1 MYKHLNSSTASANSI
16 NRRISTNNPF
26 RSALLAE
33 EEQQRRSSEDDPTYN
48 DWVNKNALDNI
59 SDQDDDF
66 DVVDMYDRDSH
77 SNALSKPKLLS
88 VNSNSSKIGG
98 FDPERD
104 HFDAHD
110 LPPSYDDIVAPGSS
124 KNYPKDVKYRPS
136 DDSKSSA
143 PHPPRPSARSNSQS
157 RQNSNNNSNINSS
170 LKPVEMAPRR
180 PLATNNNNGSHPITP
195 NSRRLLDLTATE
207 VTRIDSDGRV
217 RSRSAGEMTKPPVL
231 RPSNRRRDSDYDE
244 RRNGNG
250 SSKPHRHQSTTSQH
264 RDSSERPRR
273 HHSTSHREREGDRE
287 HSSSHHHSSSGRR
300 HRSKKVVLDKPKNLD
315 TIDKLD
321 VTGFFG
327 GGAFHHDGPFDACT
341 PHRNK
346 DNKAAPVMAFPVDG
360 PNSSLKMPASIN
372 RKAETMDMVFGIRD
386 EDPLYSTTIKKTTS
400 GPSSS
405 TNYQQQQQQQQKT
418 APILNSASS
427 PPNKA
432 SNYSN
437 GIVIHKA
444 ESSLTLAESVVQFDS
459 NTKAAPV
466 HGDTTLGLG
475 SSTFLDGA
483 PAYGDTT
490 TSKKNELS
498 RKKSLSDRLR
508 ITSDDASNGLIRR
521 VKSLRVS
528 RK

>member
-1 MYKHLNSSTASANSI
+1 
-16 NRRISTNNPF
+16 
-26 RSALLAE
+26 
-33 EEQQRRSSEDDPTYN
+33 
-48 DWVNKNALDNI
+48 
-59 SDQDDDF
+59 
-66 DVVDMYDRDSH
+66 
-77 SNALSKPKLLS
+77 
-88 VNSNSSKIGG
+88 
-98 FDPERD
+98 
-104 HFDAHD
+104 
-110 LPPSYDDIVAPGSS
+110 
-124 KNYPKDVKYRPS
+124 
-136 DDSKSSA
+136 
-143 PHPPRPSARSNSQS
+143 
-157 RQNSNNNSNINSS
+157 
-170 LKPVEMAPRR
+170 
-180 PLATNNNNGSHPITP
+180 
-195 NSRRLLDLTATE
+195 
-207 VTRIDSDGRV
+207 
-217 RSRSAGEMTKPPVL
+217 
-231 RPSNRRRDSDYDE
+231 
-244 RRNGNG
+244 
-250 SSKPHRHQSTTSQH
+250 
-264 RDSSERPRR
+264 
-273 HHSTSHREREGDRE
+273 
-287 HSSSHHHSSSGRR
+287 
-300 HRSKKVVLDKPKNLD
+300 
-315 TIDKLD
+315 
-321 VTGFFG
+321 
-327 GGAFHHDGPFDACT
+327 
-341 PHRNK
+341 
-346 DNKAAPVMAFPVDG
+346 
-360 PNSSLKMPASIN
+360 MPASIN